1 MSMLCLF
8 WEGGIMTENLL
19 KNSGLRASLII
30 LYCLSMGFS
39 FFAGNVFID
48 SYDTFIVR
56 FIYPDIDILLI
67 SLIALIIF
75 LFLYTYF
82 RDLFQTLKFG
92 TWYKTT
98 FLIFTWFGLIG
109 VLTQNM
115 LVPLNHF
122 VSYVELALVFFL
134 LLALLIGQVSEK
146 YEGKLKFD
154 YLKLFI
160 GLIFLNV
167 FFIFI
172 KKIVFEKLGTAG
184 INLVVEID
192 LLGGTFN
199 ITSLLIFVFVAILS
213 LMIWSSIKNF
223 QIIASDIKQKKQL
236 DPSNKNFLG
245 IIINQGA
252 MLLVLLFFVFI
263 SFYYMK
269 NQNALKDFLHYSF
282 SANLNYY
289 ATMKWTYICNLSF
302 FTPFTVIFFQLDL
315 AQKGKLEQKDSDL
328 IAPIYNFNM
337 TVALKKE
344 DLEQIVL
351 NKIEKFQKIDR

>member
-1 MSMLCLF
+1 MS
-8 WEGGIMTENLL
+8 ENLL
-19 KNSGLRASLII
+19 KNRRLHASAII
-30 LYCLSMGFS
+30 IYCLCMGFS

-48 SYDTFIVR
+48 SYDLFVIR
-56 FIYPDIDILLI
+56 FIHPDLDLLLTSLI
-67 SLIALIIF
+67 SLIIF

-82 RDLFQTLKFG
+82 RDLFQTLNFG
-92 TWYKTT
+92 IWYKTT

-109 VLTQNM
+109 ILTQNM

-122 VSYVELALVFFL
+122 ISYVELALLFFL
-134 LLALLIGQVSEK
+134 LFVLLIGQISEK
-146 YEGKLKFD
+146 YEGKMKID
-154 YLKLFI
+154 YLKIFI
-160 GLIFLNV
+160 GLIFVNV

-184 INLVVEID
+184 INMVIEID

-199 ITSLLIFVFVAILS
+199 ITSLLIFVFIIILS

-252 MLLVLLFFVFI
+252 MFLVLLCSVFI

-269 NQNALKDFLHYSF
+269 NQNDLKDLLHYSF

-302 FTPFTVIFFQLDL
+302 FIPFTAIFFQLDL
-315 AQKGKLEQKDSDL
+315 APEGSLEQKDIPS
-328 IAPIYNFNM
+328 I
-337 TVALKKE
+337 
-344 DLEQIVL
+344 
-351 NKIEKFQKIDR
+351 